1 MFAWLK
7 QSTGRGVLLY
17 APTEPK
23 LIKQPRLINFVP
35 VFFLMVAA
43 YLLFVFPAVALET
56 TTEEA
61 VYIDYQEDFKINH
74 PNFFDLLPTGNLLI
88 CRVGYQ
94 KPAVAEVTLDGQ
106 EVWSFPGIQANSA
119 LCLANGNYLLA
130 DSGAPGPPY
139 IPRVCEVSPQGNM
152 VWEYRF
158 SSLAQAPRYAE
169 RLANGHTLITLPFK
183 IIEVT
188 PAKKVVWSYGWG
200 KPVPPGIPGHL
211 ACPVQATRLAN
222 GNTLV
227 VDRGLV
233 GGRVFELTPQK
244 QIVWQYGTGTY
255 PILEP
260 SSQKPVSK
268 SGYLKQPVCAVK
280 LPDGHTLISDL
291 GAQALITLSR
301 DGKLINTVSWRSSL
315 TALPVLNQWWAR
327 PLTPEKVLVAF
338 TLTSLRSRI
347 LLLSLEKQQNTA

>member
-1 MFAWLK
+1 MFAWLRQSKLKPK
-7 QSTGRGVLLY
+7 Q
-17 APTEPK
+17 
-23 LIKQPRLINFVP
+23 IKQPKLKNFVL
-35 VFFLMVAA
+35 VFFLTIAA
-43 YLLFVFPAVALET
+43 YLLFAFPAVALET

-61 VYIDYQEDFKINH
+61 IYIDYQEDFKVSH

-106 EVWSFPGIQANSA
+106 EVWSFSGIQANSA
-119 LCLANGNYLLA
+119 LRLANGNYLLA

-139 IPRVCEVSPQGNM
+139 IPRVCEVSPQGNI

-169 RLANGHTLITLPFK
+169 RLANGNTLITLPFK
-183 IIEVT
+183 VIEVT

-200 KPVPPGIPGHL
+200 KPVPPGVPGYL
-211 ACPVQATRLAN
+211 ACPVNATRQAN

-227 VDRGLV
+227 VDHGLI

-244 QIVWQYGTGTY
+244 QIVWQYGAGTY
-255 PILEP
+255 PRLEP
-260 SSQKPVSK
+260 TSKEPASKP
-268 SGYLKQPVCAVK
+268 GYLKQPVYVVK
-280 LPDGHTLISDL
+280 LPDGNALISDL
-291 GAQALITLSR
+291 GTQALITVSR

-347 LLLSLEKQQNTA
+347 LSLNLEKQQNTA

>member
-1 MFAWLK
+1 MFAWLRQNKLKLK
-7 QSTGRGVLLY
+7 Q
-17 APTEPK
+17 
-23 LIKQPRLINFVP
+23 IKQPRLVNFVL
-35 VFFLMVAA
+35 VFFLTVTA
-43 YLLFVFPAVALET
+43 YLLFAFPAGALET
-56 TTEEA
+56 TPEEA
-61 VYIDYQEDFKINH
+61 VNIDYQEDFKINH
-74 PNFFDLLPTGNLLI
+74 PNFFDLLPNGNLLI
-88 CRVGYQ
+88 CRVGHQ

-106 EVWSFPGIQANSA
+106 EVWSFSGIQANSA
-119 LCLANGNYLLA
+119 LRLANGNYLLT

-139 IPRVCEVSPQGNM
+139 IPRVCEINPQGNM
-152 VWEYRF
+152 VWEHCF

-169 RLANGHTLITLPFK
+169 RLVNGHTLITLPFK

-200 KPVPPGIPGHL
+200 KPVSPGTTGHL

-255 PILEP
+255 PKPEP
-260 SSQKPVSK
+260 SSPEPVSK
-268 SGYLKQPVCAVK
+268 PGYLKQPVYAVK
-280 LPDGHTLISDL
+280 LPDGHTLIADL
-291 GAQALITLSR
+291 GAQALITVSGA
-301 DGKLINTVSWRSSL
+301 GKLINTVSWQSSL
-315 TALPVLNQWWAR
+315 AALPVLNQWWAR
-327 PLTPEKVLVAF
+327 PLTSEKALVAF

-347 LLLSLEKQQNTA
+347 LLVNLEKQQNTA

>member
-1 MFAWLK
+1 MFAWLR
-7 QSTGRGVLLY
+7 QSKCRGVLQY
-17 APTEPK
+17 APAEPK
-23 LIKQPRLINFVP
+23 QIKQPRLINFIP

-94 KPAVAEVTLDGQ
+94 KPAVAEVTPDGQ

-119 LCLANGNYLLA
+119 LRLANGNCLLA

-139 IPRVCEVSPQGNM
+139 TPRVCEVSPQGNM

-169 RLANGHTLITLPFK
+169 RLANGHTLITMPFK

-200 KPVPPGIPGHL
+200 KPVSPGIPGHL

-255 PILEP
+255 PTLEP
-260 SSQKPVSK
+260 SSQEPVSK

-291 GAQALITLSR
+291 GAQALITVSM
-301 DGKLINTVSWRSSL
+301 DGKLINTVSWQSSL